1 MVLKTSD
8 SMIGKTARYIGNMEE
23 GEVCL
28 VMIICNHCPYVLF
41 RMPQISQLV
50 KDYKDSVRIVAVNS
64 NDASPTTED
73 SHPEDA
79 PEFMPEFIEEWDL
92 QCDYIFDED
101 QSIAKDYG
109 AVCTPEFYVVDRE
122 GIIVYHGEL
131 DPSHISNRLMPTGS
145 SLRHA
150 IDLALVNKTIDW
162 DPNPSFGCSVKWK
175 N

>member
-1 MVLKTSD
+1 
-8 SMIGKTARYIGNMEE
+8 MIGKPARYIGQMQE
-23 GEVCL
+23 GTVSL

-50 KDYKDSVRIVAVNS
+50 KDYKDDVCIVAVNS
-64 NDASPTTED
+64 NDASPTTDD

-79 PEFMPEFIEEWDL
+79 PELMPAFVERWDL

-101 QSIAKDYG
+101 QTIARDYG
-109 AVCTPEFYVVDRE
+109 AVCTPEFYVVDRN

-131 DPSHISNRLMPTGS
+131 DPSHTTNRLMPTGS

-150 IDLALVNKTIDW
+150 LDLALVGKEINWT
-162 DPNPSFGCSVKWK
+162 PNPSFGCSVKWK
-175 N
+175 